1 MASFFYMEKGEKMNK
16 KFDCQVAEVFPIVDR
31 ESASII
37 VLVQQAFVVCNALR
51 NEAYSYEKF
60 LVEYELLKSMVL
72 KVLKAR
78 DEENYPDDLSY
89 LEEGSDMFSRVY
101 QTYLWARFNVDTCK
115 LSEEDFLQKISEMSL
130 NLDSKDEYKVSCLIS
145 AYSDILSLLKK
156 KYIHFEGI
164 EVIED
169 SICSLNMILD

>member
-1 MASFFYMEKGEKMNK
+1 MNK
-16 KFDCQVAEVFPIVDR
+16 KFDCQVGEVFPIVDI
-31 ESASII
+31 ESASNI

-51 NEAYSYEKF
+51 SEAYSYEKF

-89 LEEGSDMFSRVY
+89 LEEGSDMFSRAY
-101 QTYLWARFNVDTCK
+101 QTYLWARFNVNMCV
-115 LSEEDFLQKISEMSL
+115 LSEEEEEFLQKISEMSV
-130 NLDSKDEYKVSCLIS
+130 NLDSEDEYKVSCLIS

>member
-1 MASFFYMEKGEKMNK
+1 MNK
-16 KFDCQVAEVFPIVDR
+16 KFDCQVGEVFPIVDR
-31 ESASII
+31 ESASNI

-51 NEAYSYEKF
+51 SEAYSYEKF
-60 LVEYELLKSMVL
+60 LVEFKLLESMVV
-72 KVLKAR
+72 KVLNAR
-78 DEENYPDDLSY
+78 DGEDYPDDLSY

-101 QTYLWARFNVDTCK
+101 QTYLWARFNVNMCV
-115 LSEEDFLQKISEMSL
+115 LSEEEFLQKISEMSV
-130 NLDSKDEYKVSCLIS
+130 NLDSEDEYKVSCLIS

>member
-1 MASFFYMEKGEKMNK
+1 M
-16 KFDCQVAEVFPIVDR
+16 
-31 ESASII
+31 
-37 VLVQQAFVVCNALR
+37 VV
-51 NEAYSYEKF
+51 
-60 LVEYELLKSMVL
+60 
-72 KVLKAR
+72 KVLNAR
-78 DEENYPDDLSY
+78 DGEDYPDDLYY

-101 QTYLWARFNVDTCK
+101 QTYLWARFNVNMCV
-115 LSEEDFLQKISEMSL
+115 LSEEEEEFLQKISEMSV
-130 NLDSKDEYKVSCLIS
+130 NLDSEDEYKVSCLIS

>member
-1 MASFFYMEKGEKMNK
+1 MQINSHVNGM
-16 KFDCQVAEVFPIVDR
+16 FPIVDK
-31 ESASII
+31 ENASNI

-51 NEAYSYEKF
+51 SEAYSYEKF

-78 DEENYPDDLSY
+78 DEEDYPDDLSY

-101 QTYLWARFNVDTCK
+101 QTYLWAKSNIELCE
-115 LSEEDFLQKISEMSL
+115 LSEEDFLKEIS
-130 NLDSKDEYKVSCLIS
+130 NLQTGFEVHDSENVDCFILTF
-145 AYSDILSLLKK
+145 SDILSLLKK

-164 EVIED
+164 EVVED
-169 SICSLNMILD
+169 CIGIWKLILA

>member
-1 MASFFYMEKGEKMNK
+1 ME
-16 KFDCQVAEVFPIVDR
+16 FSCQVNGIFPIVDR
-31 ESASII
+31 ESASDI

-51 NEAYSYEKF
+51 SEAYSYEKF
-60 LVEYELLKSMVL
+60 LVEYELLKSMVV

-78 DEENYPDDLSY
+78 DREGFPDDLSY

-101 QTYLWARFNVDTCK
+101 QTYLWAKFNVNMCE
-115 LSEEDFLQKISEMSL
+115 LSEEDFLKEL
-130 NLDSKDEYKVSCLIS
+130 SKLHIGVEVDDPREVNDMFWTL
-145 AYSDILSLLKK
+145 SDILSLLKK

-169 SICSLNMILD
+169 SICSLNMILDNY

>member
-1 MASFFYMEKGEKMNK
+1 MEFSCQAKGI
-16 KFDCQVAEVFPIVDR
+16 FPIVDR
-31 ESASII
+31 ESASNI
-37 VLVQQAFVVCNALR
+37 VMVQQAFVVCNALR
-51 NEAYSYEKF
+51 SEAYSYEKF
-60 LVEYELLKSMVL
+60 LVEFKLLESMVV
-72 KVLKAR
+72 KVLNAR
-78 DEENYPDDLSY
+78 DGEDYPDDLSY

-101 QTYLWARFNVDTCK
+101 QTYLWARFNVNMCV
-115 LSEEDFLQKISEMSL
+115 LSEEEFLQKISEMSV
-130 NLDSKDEYKVSCLIS
+130 NLDSEDEYKVSCLIS

>member
-1 MASFFYMEKGEKMNK
+1 MN
-16 KFDCQVAEVFPIVDR
+16 FDCQLNGMFPIVDR
-31 ESASII
+31 ESASNI
-37 VLVQQAFVVCNALR
+37 VLVQQAFLVCNALR
-51 NEAYSYEKF
+51 SEAYSYEKF
-60 LVEYELLKSMVL
+60 LEEFKLLVSMVV

-78 DEENYPDDLSY
+78 DEEDYPDDLSY

-101 QTYLWARFNVDTCK
+101 QTYLWARFNVDMCV
-115 LSEEDFLQKISEMSL
+115 LSEEEFLQKISEMSV
-130 NLDSKDEYKVSCLIS
+130 NLDSEDKYKVSCLVS

-164 EVIED
+164 EVVED

>member
-1 MASFFYMEKGEKMNK
+1 MNK
-16 KFDCQVAEVFPIVDR
+16 KFDCQVGEVFPIVDR
-31 ESASII
+31 ESASNI

-51 NEAYSYEKF
+51 SESYSYEKF
-60 LVEYELLKSMVL
+60 LVEFKLLESMVV
-72 KVLKAR
+72 KVLNAR
-78 DEENYPDDLSY
+78 DGEDYPDDLFY
-89 LEEGSDMFSRVY
+89 LEEGSDMFSRAY
-101 QTYLWARFNVDTCK
+101 QTYIWARFNVDTCK

-130 NLDSKDEYKVSCLIS
+130 NLDSEDLYKVSCLIS
-145 AYSDILSLLKK
+145 AYSDILSLLRK

>member
-1 MASFFYMEKGEKMNK
+1 MEFSCQAKGI
-16 KFDCQVAEVFPIVDR
+16 FPIVDR
-31 ESASII
+31 ESASDI

-51 NEAYSYEKF
+51 SESYSYEKF
-60 LVEYELLKSMVL
+60 LVEFKLLESMVV
-72 KVLKAR
+72 KVLNAR
-78 DEENYPDDLSY
+78 DGEDYPDDLSY

-101 QTYLWARFNVDTCK
+101 QTYLWARFNVNMCV
-115 LSEEDFLQKISEMSL
+115 LSEEEEFLQKISEMSV
-130 NLDSKDEYKVSCLIS
+130 NLDSEDEYKVSCLIS

>member
-1 MASFFYMEKGEKMNK
+1 MEFSCQAKGI
-16 KFDCQVAEVFPIVDR
+16 FPIVDR
-31 ESASII
+31 ESASDI

-51 NEAYSYEKF
+51 SESYSYEKF
-60 LVEYELLKSMVL
+60 LVEFKLLESMVV
-72 KVLKAR
+72 KVLNAR
-78 DEENYPDDLSY
+78 DGEDYPDDLSY

-101 QTYLWARFNVDTCK
+101 QTYLWARFNVNMCV
-115 LSEEDFLQKISEMSL
+115 LSEEEEEFLQKISEMSV
-130 NLDSKDEYKVSCLIS
+130 NLDSEDEYKVSCLIS

-169 SICSLNMILD
+169 SICSWNMILD

>member
-1 MASFFYMEKGEKMNK
+1 MEKGNKKMNK
-16 KFDCQVAEVFPIVDR
+16 KFDCQVGEVFPIVDR

-37 VLVQQAFVVCNALR
+37 VFVQQAFVVCNALR
-51 NEAYSYEKF
+51 SEAYSYEKF
-60 LVEYELLKSMVL
+60 LVEYELLKSMVVKEL
-72 KVLKAR
+72 NAR
-78 DEENYPDDLSY
+78 EEADFPDDLSY

-101 QTYLWARFNVDTCK
+101 QTYIWARFNVDICK
-115 LSEEDFLQKISEMSL
+115 LSEDEFLQKISEMSV
-130 NLDSKDEYKVSCLIS
+130 NLDSEDEYKVSCLIS

-169 SICSLNMILD
+169 SICSLDMILDNHC

>member
-1 MASFFYMEKGEKMNK
+1 MNK
-16 KFDCQVAEVFPIVDR
+16 KIDCQVGEVFPIVDR
-31 ESASII
+31 VSASNI

-51 NEAYSYEKF
+51 SEAYSYEKF
-60 LVEYELLKSMVL
+60 LVEYELLKSMVV
-72 KVLKAR
+72 KDLKAR
-78 DEENYPDDLSY
+78 EEAGFSDDLSY
-89 LEEGSDMFSRVY
+89 LEEGSDMFSRAY
-101 QTYLWARFNVDTCK
+101 QTYIWASFNVDTCK

-130 NLDSKDEYKVSCLIS
+130 NLDSKDVYKVSCLIS

-169 SICSLNMILD
+169 SICNLNMILDNH

>member
-1 MASFFYMEKGEKMNK
+1 MNI
-16 KFDCQVAEVFPIVDR
+16 DCQLNGIFPIVDR
-31 ESASII
+31 ESASNI
-37 VLVQQAFVVCNALR
+37 VMVQQAFVVCNALR
-51 NEAYSYEKF
+51 SEAYSYEKF
-60 LVEYELLKSMVL
+60 LVEFKLLESMVV
-72 KVLKAR
+72 KVLNAR
-78 DEENYPDDLSY
+78 DGEDYPDDLSY

-101 QTYLWARFNVDTCK
+101 QTYLWARFNVNMCV
-115 LSEEDFLQKISEMSL
+115 LSEEEFLQKISEMSV
-130 NLDSKDEYKVSCLIS
+130 NLDSEDEYKVSCLIS

>member
-1 MASFFYMEKGEKMNK
+1 MNK
-16 KFDCQVAEVFPIVDR
+16 IFDCQVGEVFPIVDR
-31 ESASII
+31 ESASNI

-51 NEAYSYEKF
+51 SESYSYEKF
-60 LVEYELLKSMVL
+60 LVEFKLLESMVV
-72 KVLKAR
+72 KVLNAR
-78 DEENYPDDLSY
+78 DGEDYPDDLFY
-89 LEEGSDMFSRVY
+89 LEEGSDMFSRAY
-101 QTYLWARFNVDTCK
+101 QTYIWARFNVDTCK

-130 NLDSKDEYKVSCLIS
+130 NLDSEDLYKVSCLIS
-145 AYSDILSLLKK
+145 AYSDILSLLRK

>member
-1 MASFFYMEKGEKMNK
+1 MNK
-16 KFDCQVAEVFPIVDR
+16 KFDCQVGEVFPIVDR
-31 ESASII
+31 ESASNI

-51 NEAYSYEKF
+51 SESYSYEKF
-60 LVEYELLKSMVL
+60 LVEFKLLESMVV
-72 KVLKAR
+72 KVLNAR
-78 DEENYPDDLSY
+78 DGEDYPDDLSY
-89 LEEGSDMFSRVY
+89 LEEGSNMFSRVY
-101 QTYLWARFNVDTCK
+101 QTYIWARFNVDICK
-115 LSEEDFLQKISEMSL
+115 LSEDEFLQKISEMSL
-130 NLDSKDEYKVSCLIS
+130 NLDSEDEYKVSCLIS

>member
-1 MASFFYMEKGEKMNK
+1 MEFSCQAKGI
-16 KFDCQVAEVFPIVDR
+16 FPIVDR
-31 ESASII
+31 ESASDI

-51 NEAYSYEKF
+51 SEAYSYEKF
-60 LVEYELLKSMVL
+60 LVEFKLLESMVV
-72 KVLKAR
+72 KVLNAR
-78 DEENYPDDLSY
+78 DGEDYPDDLFY

-101 QTYLWARFNVDTCK
+101 QTYLWARFNVNMCV
-115 LSEEDFLQKISEMSL
+115 LSEKEEEEFLQKISEMSVNL
-130 NLDSKDEYKVSCLIS
+130 NSEDEYKVSCLIS

>member
-1 MASFFYMEKGEKMNK
+1 ME
-16 KFDCQVAEVFPIVDR
+16 FSCQVKGIFPIVDR
-31 ESASII
+31 ESASDI

-51 NEAYSYEKF
+51 SEAYSYEKF
-60 LVEYELLKSMVL
+60 LVEYELLKSMVV

-78 DEENYPDDLSY
+78 DREGFPDDLSY

-101 QTYLWARFNVDTCK
+101 QTYLWAKFNVNMCE
-115 LSEEDFLQKISEMSL
+115 LSEEDFLKELSK
-130 NLDSKDEYKVSCLIS
+130 LDVGVEVDDSREVNDMFWTL
-145 AYSDILSLLKK
+145 SDILSLLKK

-169 SICSLNMILD
+169 SICSLNMIFDNY

>member
-1 MASFFYMEKGEKMNK
+1 MEFSCQAKGI
-16 KFDCQVAEVFPIVDR
+16 FPIVDR
-31 ESASII
+31 ESASDI

-51 NEAYSYEKF
+51 SESYSYEKF
-60 LVEYELLKSMVL
+60 LVEFKLLESMVV
-72 KVLKAR
+72 KVLNAR
-78 DEENYPDDLSY
+78 DGEDYPDDLSY

-101 QTYLWARFNVDTCK
+101 QTYLWARFNVNMCV
-115 LSEEDFLQKISEMSL
+115 LSEEEFLQKISEMSV
-130 NLDSKDEYKVSCLIS
+130 NLDSEDEYKVSCLIS